1 MKERKQIF
9 NIIPYIPILGLILVY
24 VFKNKYRGF
33 KIDKKTHLTLL
44 TAIIQAL
51 SVSAAIIYLVEKY
64 LF

>member
-1 MKERKQIF
+1 MKERKQFF

-33 KIDKKTHLTLL
+33 KINKETHLTLL

-51 SVSAAIIYLVEKY
+51 SVSVVIVYLVEKY